1 MPVTT
6 RNTYE
11 FLPAGRPA
19 PDFRL
24 TAIKTNQPISPK
36 ACAGRPLGLVFHG
49 QHTVQAVVDIN
60 TAVRPL
66 YPQPSQVT
74 LASVVDLSAV
84 PRLLHRM
91 VQPFLERAYDEAASH
106 IPEGYE
112 PADYVFLLPDWDGR
126 TSKAFNVKHADK
138 TAAIVVIDGAGNVVG
153 SYQGP
158 EPGPATLR
166 LVQQAMGAAAG

>member
-1 MPVTT
+1 MSAA
-6 RNTYE
+6 RNSYE
-11 FLPAGRPA
+11 FIPPGRPA
-19 PDFRL
+19 PNFRL
-24 TAIKTNQPISPK
+24 TAVKTNQPIGPK
-36 ACAGRPLGLVFHG
+36 ECAGRPLGLVFHN
-49 QHTVQAVVDIN
+49 QHTVQAVVDVN

-66 YPQPSQVT
+66 YPHPSQVT

-84 PRLLHRM
+84 PRMLHRM

-106 IPEGYE
+106 IPAGYQ
-112 PADYVFLLPDWDGR
+112 PAEYVFLLPDWDGKA
-126 TSKAFNVKHADK
+126 SKAFGVTHADK

-166 LVQQAMGAAAG
+166 LVQQAMGVAPG